1 MRKGG
6 NKTKKGRKRK
16 ADEANLA
23 EVDDEEAGA
32 EGGRK
37 ELVNL
42 EDIEMIYKKKRHDKE
57 VRDIYSPLNTSNSL
71 SFFSDKDG
79 RHQRRQRRGEEVR
92 PQGQKGS
99 KRIKDQQ
106 AKVEEEELLNDE
118 AQDQGEREEVF

>member
-23 EVDDEEAGA
+23 EVDDEEAEA

-42 EDIEMIYKKKRHDKE
+42 EASLDFKLTVDQADKIIKTY
-57 VRDIYSPLNTSNSL
+57 D
-71 SFFSDKDG
+71 SDGDG
-79 RHQRRQRRGEEVR
+79 RMSFDEFFYYYSSTQRT
-92 PQGQKGS
+92 
-99 KRIKDQQ
+99 
-106 AKVEEEELLNDE
+106 
-118 AQDQGEREEVF
+118 

>member
-23 EVDDEEAGA
+23 EVDDEEAEA

-57 VRDIYSPLNTSNSL
+57 VRDIDIPLNFH
-71 SFFSDKDG
+71 SFQPFFLRQGWPPSKG
-79 RHQRRQRRGEEVR
+79 AETRRRSSATRTKRIQTHQRPTSKSQRRR
-92 PQGQKGS
+92 TSQ
-99 KRIKDQQ
+99 
-106 AKVEEEELLNDE
+106 
-118 AQDQGEREEVF
+118 

>member
-23 EVDDEEAGA
+23 EVDDEEAEA

-57 VRDIYSPLNTSNSL
+57 VLDIYPPLNTSNSL
-71 SFFSDKDG
+71 IFFLRQGWPPSKG
-79 RHQRRQRRGEEVR
+79 AEMRRRSSATRTKRIQTHQRPTSKSRRR
-92 PQGQKGS
+92 RTSQ
-99 KRIKDQQ
+99 
-106 AKVEEEELLNDE
+106 
-118 AQDQGEREEVF
+118 

>member
-23 EVDDEEAGA
+23 EVDDEEVEA

-57 VRDIYSPLNTSNSL
+57 VHDIYPPLNSYNSR

-79 RHQRRQRRGEEVR
+79 RHQRGQR
-92 PQGQKGS
+92 
-99 KRIKDQQ
+99 
-106 AKVEEEELLNDE
+106 
-118 AQDQGEREEVF
+118 